1 MAKNNTLRTLTD
13 ALSKTRTTKSGPLAL
28 SEVASKYFAS
38 SRASNRVSVGGA
50 ADSKLSSMNAKSDAA
65 GLRFGSPSSRA
76 TNTGSSSF
84 NWSSLVEQA
93 GSGGLASA
101 FGGAGSLLG
110 GFGSLISGLASVFG
124 VGTKAA
130 LPALVQFQLPTV
142 QNQAISV
149 NMKGGSVAAGETRTT
164 AHIQGGIY
172 GSQGKQGNG
181 SVAAPT
187 SQYQK
192 NQIVQTVKQAL
203 LNSSSLNDV
212 IAEI

>member
-1 MAKNNTLRTLTD
+1 MAKNNTLRALTD
-13 ALSKTRTTKSGPLAL
+13 ALSKTRTTKSGPLDL

-38 SRASNRVSVGGA
+38 SHAFNSISTGRPT
-50 ADSKLSSMNAKSDAA
+50 DSKVSTISAKSDAV

-76 TNTGSSSF
+76 TNAASSSF

-93 GSGGLASA
+93 GSGGLASVL
-101 FGGAGSLLG
+101 GGAGSLLG
-110 GFGSLISGLASVFG
+110 GFGSLLSGLTSVFG
-124 VGTKAA
+124 VGSKPT

-149 NMKGGSVAAGETRTT
+149 NTIGGSVASGEARTT
-164 AHIQGGIY
+164 GYTPSGIY
-172 GSQGKQGNG
+172 GSQGKQGSG
-181 SVAAPT
+181 SVRAPA

>member
-1 MAKNNTLRTLTD
+1 MAKNSTLRTLTD
-13 ALSKTRTTKSGPLAL
+13 ALSNTRATKSGPLAL
-28 SEVASKYFAS
+28 SEIASKYLAS
-38 SRASNRVSVGGA
+38 SHSSALVSAGKPEN
-50 ADSKLSSMNAKSDAA
+50 SKLSSLNAKTDSV

-76 TNTGSSSF
+76 AATTSSGF
-84 NWSSLVEQA
+84 NWSSVLEQA
-93 GSGGLASA
+93 GSGGLANA
-101 FGGAGSLLG
+101 LGGAGSLLG

-124 VGTKAA
+124 VGSKPT

-149 NMKGGSVAAGETRTT
+149 NTRSGGVASGEARTT
-164 AHIQGGIY
+164 AYTQGGIY
-172 GSQGKQGNG
+172 GSQGKQGSG
-181 SVAAPT
+181 LVSAPV

-192 NQIVQTVKQAL
+192 TQIIQTVKQAL